1 MDGFADGGFAPA
13 IVAVRISWSVRSRA
27 MCVRAPV
34 TITEARSR
42 AVSPVLLRGGGR
54 IEEVTKP
61 KGFHRWLLMR
71 RR

>member
-1 MDGFADGGFAPA
+1 MHDGAGFAPA
-13 IVAVRISWSVRSRA
+13 NIGARVVWSVRSWA